1 MILVRNIFQ
10 AKYGMGDALV
20 ELLKSDMEIWSQG
33 QDLRILTDASGR
45 FFTVVAEF
53 SFESMAAFEEAQGK
67 EFALPQFG
75 EWFAKMVP
83 LVESGS
89 REFWTIQYGS

>member
-10 AKYGMGDALV
+10 AKYGMGDKLV
-20 ELLKSDMEIWSQG
+20 ELLKSDPAIWAAG
-33 QDLRILTDASGR
+33 RDFRILTDASGR
-45 FFTVVAEF
+45 FFTVIAEF
-53 SFESMAAFEEAQGK
+53 TFDSLAAFEESQK
-67 EFALPQFG
+67 QEFSLPQFG

-89 REFWTIQYGS
+89 REFWTIQ

>member
-1 MILVRNIFQ
+1 MLVVRNIFQ

-20 ELLKSDMEIWSQG
+20 ELLKSDPEIWSAG
-33 QDLRILTDASGR
+33 HDFRILTDASGS

-53 SFESMAAFEEAQGK
+53 TFDSLAAFEEAQEK

-75 EWFAKMVP
+75 EWFARMVP

-89 REFWTIQYGS
+89 REFWTVQLD